1 MRIDAPKD
9 RTKSTA
15 PINWLT
21 RQLSSV
27 GDNEIMLRAYWP
39 KRIAMT
45 SASLK
50 NVLEDPKILVPANV
64 SELPVSLEVVQIV
77 DLAGR
82 FKGPKTFVEEA
93 EKVFLEFYSTVGQ
106 RLTRWIPKPPK
117 VKDTMSEI
125 PEENSLIGGES
136 EIRNDSIIS
145 GDKASHKNVQDLDSN
160 PI

>member
-1 MRIDAPKD
+1 
-9 RTKSTA
+9 
-15 PINWLT
+15 
-21 RQLSSV
+21 
-27 GDNEIMLRAYWP
+27 MLRAYWP

-50 NVLEDPKILVPANV
+50 NALEDPKVLVPANV
-64 SELPVSLEVVQIV
+64 SELPVSLEVVRIV

-106 RLTRWIPKPPK
+106 RLTRWVPKPPK

-125 PEENSLIGGES
+125 LDENSSIGGES
-136 EIRNDSIIS
+136 EIKNEPIIS
-145 GDKASHKNVQDLDSN
+145 SDKPPHKNVQDSDSN
-160 PI
+160 PIS